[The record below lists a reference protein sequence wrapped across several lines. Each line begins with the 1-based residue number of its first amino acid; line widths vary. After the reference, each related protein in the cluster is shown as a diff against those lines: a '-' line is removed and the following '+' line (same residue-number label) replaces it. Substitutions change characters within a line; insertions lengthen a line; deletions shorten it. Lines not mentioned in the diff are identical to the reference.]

1 VHVPPTS
8 SPSDFDG
15 KNNDQKGSQRRR
27 RCLEGNGDVMCGFV
41 PFALMAEVKL
51 LREGGDFDHTKLWNS
66 RDVWDDFDQTGCS
79 A

>member
-1 VHVPPTS
+1 
-8 SPSDFDG
+8 
-15 KNNDQKGSQRRR
+15 
-27 RCLEGNGDVMCGFV
+27 MCGFV